1 LSGSTAP
8 CFAALGLPRPL
19 VSALTQRGIT
29 TPFPIQTA
37 TLPDALAGLDIL
49 GRGQTG
55 SGKTLAFGL
64 PLLARI
70 AGTPAAPK
78 RPKALILVPTR
89 ELAMQVND
97 ALEPLGRGLCI
108 RMKTVVGGTSFP
120 KQVAALRRGVEVIV
134 ATPGRLADLIS
145 QGACSLRDVEVT
157 VIDEADHMADM
168 GFLPDVSALL
178 DQVPSEGQRMLF
190 SATLDRDVDTL
201 VQRYLNSPVTHAV
214 APPSASIETM
224 AHHLLLVSPH
234 EKIAVTAEIASRAGR
249 TIMFVRTKHG
259 VDRIAKQLAQAG
271 VRSGAL
277 HGGKSQAVRTRTLA
291 EFREGTTPLLIATDV
306 AARGIHVDAV
316 SLVVHVDPPADSKD
330 YLHRAGRTAR
340 AGEAGTVVTLVLPH
354 QRRSTAALIQRA
366 GVSPDETRVAAGGA
380 ELVRLTGARPPSGVP
395 VRAPAQTPTDA
406 AARPA
411 RGARRAG
418 PKHSADAGADSAGR
432 TRPKRP
438 AARTERGPAAG
449 TDSRRSAAGTE
460 RGRPAAGTDS
470 RRSAVRS
477 DRRSGQPERWASKRR
492 RPHRGRTAA

>member
-1 LSGSTAP
+1 MPS
-8 CFAALGLPRPL
+8 FAALGLPRPL
-19 VSALTQRGIT
+19 VSTLSQHGIT
-29 TPFPIQTA
+29 TPFPIQAA
-37 TLPDALAGLDIL
+37 TMPDALAGHDVL

-97 ALEPLGRGLCI
+97 ALEPLGRAVRI

-120 KQVAALRRGVEVIV
+120 KQVAALQRGVEVLV
-134 ATPGRLADLIS
+134 ATPGRLTDLIS
-145 QGACSLRDVEVT
+145 QGVCSLADIEVT
-157 VIDEADHMADM
+157 VLDEADHMADM
-168 GFLPDVSALL
+168 GFLPAVSALL
-178 DQVPSEGQRMLF
+178 DQVPAGGQRMLF

-201 VQRYLNSPVTHAV
+201 VQRYLTSPVTHAV
-214 APPSASIETM
+214 APPSASVETM
-224 AHHLLLVSPH
+224 AHHLLLVTPH
-234 EKIAVTAEIASRAGR
+234 EKVAIAAEIANRTGR

-259 VDRIAKQLAQAG
+259 VDRMAKQLAQLG

-277 HGGKSQAVRTRTLA
+277 HGGKSQAVRTRTLG

-354 QRRSTAALIQRA
+354 QRRGTAALIRRA
-366 GVSPDETRVAAGGA
+366 GVTPDETRVAAGSTD
-380 ELVRLTGARPPSGVP
+380 LVRLTGARTPSGVP
-395 VRAPAQTPTDA
+395 VAKA
-406 AARPA
+406 ALASKAAEDRRGSAKPA
-411 RGARRAG
+411 RGAG
-418 PKHSADAGADSAGR
+418 
-432 TRPKRP
+432 PKRP
-438 AARTERGPAAG
+438 AAGTRARRSEAGGRDGRARAAAEGRDGRARAAADAKPDYAAAG
-449 TDSRRSAAGTE
+449 TG
-460 RGRPAAGTDS
+460 
-470 RRSAVRS
+470 
-477 DRRSGQPERWASKRR
+477 RRSGQPQRWASKRR
-492 RPHRGRTAA
+492 RPQRSRAAA